1 MRTINQKDILL
12 CDFGEGVGSEQE
24 KTRPALI
31 VSNNLNNAYS
41 DTIIVCP
48 ITSQNK
54 KKEFPTHFTL
64 DNIKYPFFTKDNN
77 TVLCEQI
84 RCVSRQR
91 LGQYLGS
98 IDDGDWHDVLE
109 KMKINFSD
117 IEVFS

>member
-1 MRTINQKDILL
+1 MRTINQRDVIL

-24 KTRPALI
+24 SVRPALI

-48 ITSQNK
+48 ITSQK
-54 KKEFPTHFTL
+54 KKELPTHYILTKQ
-64 DNIKYPFFTKDNN
+64 DYPFFKRDIS

-84 RCVSRQR
+84 RCVSRER
-91 LGQYLGS
+91 LGMILGS
-98 IDDGDWHDVLE
+98 INDNDWNGILE
-109 KMKINFSD
+109 KVKINFSQ